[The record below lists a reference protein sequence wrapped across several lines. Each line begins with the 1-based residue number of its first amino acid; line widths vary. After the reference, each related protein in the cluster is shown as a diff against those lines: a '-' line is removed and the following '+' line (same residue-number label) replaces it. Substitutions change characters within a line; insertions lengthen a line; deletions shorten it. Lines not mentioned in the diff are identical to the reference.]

1 MLVVVTITVIEVF
14 IGTGRGLGVTMI
26 ILHVSKSS
34 KYSGME
40 NVAINII
47 NSMPEEIKSVYL
59 TATGSIETKLL
70 DQDISYIAVEKVNE
84 EEIKKAIDEVKP
96 DIIHAYEYECSLMC
110 TKVTDTIPI
119 ISHLYSIPKWVQ
131 KIGTKSIIYGGA
143 CKNFTK
149 IIIPI
154 KRVEEKAWFKD
165 KMEGKTIVL
174 GTPFNAVKIFE
185 KGYLPGTEMSK
196 EKLAAYKSDL
206 LFVGYLTENKNPYE
220 FVRIVAEV
228 IKTHPDIKA
237 IMVGG
242 GDLGSETLELI
253 NKMGLGDHIKM
264 VGLQHN
270 PYVYMNQTRVLVAPS
285 KFEGFGMAAVE
296 AMAFGKPVVASKVGG
311 LIENVDDDCGKICGT
326 DKKPIDREAFVNN
339 IVELLDND
347 EIYRMKSEGARR
359 RAKELNNF
367 DTFMEEVLKIY
378 EDVYN
383 TVKQN

>member
-14 IGTGRGLGVTMI
+14 IGTGRGLEVTMI
-26 ILHVSKSS
+26 ILHVSKSGS
-34 KYSGME
+34 YSGME

-47 NSMPEEIKSVYL
+47 KSMPEEIKSVYL

-84 EEIKKAIDEVKP
+84 DAIKKAIDEVKP

-110 TKVTDTIPI
+110 TRVTDTIPI
-119 ISHLYSIPKWVQ
+119 ISHLYSIPKWTQ
-131 KIGTKSIIYGGA
+131 KIGMKSITYGGA
-143 CKNFTK
+143 CKNFAK

-165 KMEGKTIVL
+165 QMAGKTVVL

-196 EKLAAYKSDL
+196 EKLAGYKSDL
-206 LFVGYLTENKNPYE
+206 LFVGYLTDNKNPYE

-228 IKTHPDIKA
+228 AKTHPDIKA
-237 IMVGG
+237 VMVGG
-242 GDLGSETLELI
+242 GDLGSETLALI
-253 NKMGLGDHIKM
+253 NKMGLIDNIKM

-270 PYVYMNQTRVLVAPS
+270 PYVYMNQTKIMVAPS

-296 AMAFGKPVVASKVGG
+296 AMAFGKPVLASKVGG
-311 LIENVDDDCGKICGT
+311 FKENVDDDCGKICGT

-339 IVELLDND
+339 IVELLDN
-347 EIYRMKSEGARR
+347 EAIYRMKSEGARR
-359 RAKELNNF
+359 RAKDLNNF